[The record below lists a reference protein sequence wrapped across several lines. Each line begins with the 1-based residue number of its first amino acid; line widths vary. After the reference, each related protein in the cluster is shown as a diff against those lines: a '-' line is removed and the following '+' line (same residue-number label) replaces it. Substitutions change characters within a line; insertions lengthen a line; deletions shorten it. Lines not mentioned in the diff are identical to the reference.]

1 MLQQRLSINIL
12 SCVSRKHLASLK
24 ILRCRRESET
34 GKHLPLLGV
43 LVLCT
48 RDQLQTGHG
57 REWRHSWAFL
67 YTFPHATEFLRLLLL
82 LQHRARD
89 AKCCHPCA
97 ASSLHI
103 QGTNPYLVYLPGAVC
118 VSPLCGLRDAC
129 QGHRASIHPC
139 SFVDIQAQSRKP
151 RAADVGT
158 ASSLEI
164 GVPLEHGG
172 AAHGTGREHFGHCP
186 RSGAMPGRG
195 FPQLH
200 HNGGTTGSS
209 GDKT

>member
-1 MLQQRLSINIL
+1 MLQQRLRINIL

-57 REWRHSWAFL
+57 REWRRSWAFL

-89 AKCCHPCA
+89 AK
-97 ASSLHI
+97 SSLCCLLLAHPRHQPVPGVPVPCSVCVPPLWA
-103 QGTNPYLVYLPGAVC
+103 QGCLPRTQGFHPSLLFCGHPSTEQKAPGSRCRHSLLIRDRSPPGARRSC
-118 VSPLCGLRDAC
+118 PRD
-129 QGHRASIHPC
+129 
-139 SFVDIQAQSRKP
+139 
-151 RAADVGT
+151 
-158 ASSLEI
+158 
-164 GVPLEHGG
+164 
-172 AAHGTGREHFGHCP
+172 
-186 RSGAMPGRG
+186 RSGAFWALSPLRCRAGPRVPTAA
-195 FPQLH
+195 PQWR
-200 HNGGTTGSS
+200 HNRLLWGQNLI
-209 GDKT
+209 